1 MTLNEIFQ
9 TLKPLSKADL
19 NSVKEYL
26 ESLPLVA

>member
-9 TLKPLSKADL
+9 TLKYLSKADL

>member
-9 TLKPLSKADL
+9 TLKSLSKADF
-19 NSVKEYL
+19 NSVKKYL